1 MIRPFCPILREDSHT
16 SSAIFITCVSDMT
29 PINCGQQYTFDFS
42 LKTYHNLYMLA
53 TLRQM
58 AELVELFRERG
69 VRHSFKKGDFIIRS
83 GESPRGVYIYKGLV
97 KAYDITKYNEE
108 NLLIIRKEDEIFPLI
123 WGLTGQERDIIYQ
136 ALAPTET
143 WQISR
148 EVFADYIDKNPGALA
163 PILDMTMEM
172 YRLHSERILNLEY
185 RSVRERIISFLLTMS
200 QRFGKQTEEGLIIN
214 VPLRHQDIASSV
226 NATRETA
233 SRELAALERKGL
245 IENSQSLITLKDL
258 DALRKHLG

>member
-1 MIRPFCPILREDSHT
+1 
-16 SSAIFITCVSDMT
+16 
-29 PINCGQQYTFDFS
+29 
-42 LKTYHNLYMLA
+42 
-53 TLRQM
+53 
-58 AELVELFRERG
+58 
-69 VRHSFKKGDFIIRS
+69 
-83 GESPRGVYIYKGLV
+83 
-97 KAYDITKYNEE
+97 
-108 NLLIIRKEDEIFPLI
+108 
-123 WGLTGQERDIIYQ
+123 
-136 ALAPTET
+136 
-143 WQISR
+143 
-148 EVFADYIDKNPGALA
+148 
-163 PILDMTMEM
+163 MTMEM